1 MTSKIL
7 LFKFLLFLN
16 YIGFSQNSIYE
27 AIKTYNTG
35 SIEYIR
41 TNELKQKLEKGE
53 SLYLLDTRAKQE
65 YEISHFKDAIW
76 VGYKSFEESKVKNL
90 DRNTLVVVYC
100 SIGVRSEQIGE
111 KLKELGFTNIKN
123 LYGGIF
129 DWSNKGYPI
138 YQNKEETD
146 TVHGFNKFWS
156 KFLTKAK
163 TVY

>member
-1 MTSKIL
+1 MNFKIL
-7 LFKFLLFLN
+7 LFNFLLFLN
-16 YIGFSQNSIYE
+16 YVGFSQSSIYE

-35 SIEYIR
+35 SIDYIF
-41 TNELKQKLEKGE
+41 TDELKQQLDKGE
-53 SLYLLDTRAKQE
+53 SLYLLDARAKEE
-65 YEISHFKDAIW
+65 YDISHFKDAIW
-76 VGYKSFEESKVKNL
+76 VGYKNFEESKVENL
-90 DRNTLVVVYC
+90 DRNTPVVVYC

-111 KLKELGFTNIKN
+111 QLKELGFTDIKN

-138 YQNKEETD
+138 YKNEEKTD

-156 KFLTKAK
+156 KFLTQAK